1 MKQKLEVNLTIP
13 IPDDSVLIK
22 KVDLERLQEEE
33 LSGVWWSM
41 KDLEKRINRKQLWIK
56 ENILFPSKFRKI
68 LDIENGGFVFYPR
81 TQGQTWAF
89 QANKMAQFLDNYFSK
104 IFV

>member
-68 LDIENGGFVFYPR
+68 LDIENGGFVFFILEHKVKH
-81 TQGQTWAF
+81 GLFKLIKWL
-89 QANKMAQFLDNYFSK
+89 NS
-104 IFV
+104 